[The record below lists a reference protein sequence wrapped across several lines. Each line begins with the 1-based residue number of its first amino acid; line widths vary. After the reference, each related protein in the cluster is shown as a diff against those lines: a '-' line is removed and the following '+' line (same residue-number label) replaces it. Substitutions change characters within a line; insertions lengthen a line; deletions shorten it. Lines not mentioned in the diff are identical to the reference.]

1 MIEYRIATNDD
12 IELLMS
18 SRLEMLRVV
27 NGLSDKPAKHFEL
40 R

>member
-27 NGLSDKPAKHFEL
+27 NDLSDDY
-40 R
+40 

>member
-27 NGLSDKPAKHFEL
+27 NDLSDDYV
-40 R
+40 